1 MLQVSDTKDIG
12 RLYVLRT
19 NAFLNTIDR
28 RKRINN
34 VLRPGKRIIYTD
46 QNIRVHTTIKQKEID
61 ADINCNYLK
70 KYLEEMNQWKYV
82 IENKV

>member
-1 MLQVSDTKDIG
+1 
-12 RLYVLRT
+12 
-19 NAFLNTIDR
+19 
-28 RKRINN
+28 

-61 ADINCNYLK
+61 ADINSNYLK
-70 KYLEEMNQWKYV
+70 KYLEEVNQWKYV